1 MNSNIVKNFIYFPIQ
16 VIRGEKVKL
25 YLNELEVSEKCTKE
39 NFLRYQQEKLKQLI
53 NYVYNYI
60 PYYKKK
66 FQKLKMSLS
75 DIKNFKDLAQIPPLV
90 KDDIRNNLKYLI
102 NPTLKHSW
110 RSTSGTTGSPLIF
123 PKDRIATAYM
133 DAMMYQ
139 AYFWHGIDIG
149 DKQARFWGSAVKPK
163 DKIMQWTKDFLLNRK
178 RLSAFNMS
186 DKECLKFYHKLLR
199 FKLKYFYGYVNAIYQ
214 FALALERKKIDATE
228 LKVQVII
235 CTGEVLFDYQRKKI
249 QEVFGCKVVN
259 EYGTTENGIIGFEC
273 EYGNMH
279 IMPTVYVEIINP
291 DKNGFGGILITE
303 LNSRSIP
310 FIRYK
315 TGDKGR
321 LLNAEC
327 PCGRP
332 YPLMEIHE
340 GRIHDYIRCPNGR
353 LVYDTILAYTLKD
366 YVWQFKAY
374 QEKIDYLK
382 VEVIPKNNFSSE
394 LQYKL
399 KTKLKKY
406 LGLDMNIDFIQVSYI
421 APERSGKLKYFV
433 SKL

>member
-1 MNSNIVKNFIYFPIQ
+1 
-16 VIRGEKVKL
+16 
-25 YLNELEVSEKCTKE
+25 
-39 NFLRYQQEKLKQLI
+39 
-53 NYVYNYI
+53 
-60 PYYKKK
+60 
-66 FQKLKMSLS
+66 
-75 DIKNFKDLAQIPPLV
+75 
-90 KDDIRNNLKYLI
+90 
-102 NPTLKHSW
+102 
-110 RSTSGTTGSPLIF
+110 
-123 PKDRIATAYM
+123 
-133 DAMMYQ
+133 
-139 AYFWHGIDIG
+139 
-149 DKQARFWGSAVKPK
+149 
-163 DKIMQWTKDFLLNRK
+163 
-178 RLSAFNMS
+178 MS
-186 DKECLKFYHKLLR
+186 DKECLKFYRKLLK
-199 FKLKYFYGYVNAIYQ
+199 FKPKYFYGYVNAIYQ

-228 LKVQVII
+228 LKIQVII

-291 DKNGFGGILITE
+291 DKNGFGEILITE

-310 FIRYK
+310 FIMYK
-315 TGDKGR
+315 TRDKAR